1 MKNSALCK
9 DIEVKNSIQPIES
22 LIVHNRGRHTYPL
35 RKHLIFIGTCDSI
48 SISTVVNIAREVS
61 NHGAEKLNTN

>member
-35 RKHLIFIGTCDSI
+35 RKQLILL
-48 SISTVVNIAREVS
+48 ARVTLFQLVQWLTSLER
-61 NHGAEKLNTN
+61 

>member
-22 LIVHNRGRHTYPL
+22 LIVHVHVHNRGRHTYPL
-35 RKHLIFIGTCDSI
+35 RKHLILL
-48 SISTVVNIAREVS
+48 ARVTLFQLVQWLTSLER
-61 NHGAEKLNTN
+61 

>member
-35 RKHLIFIGTCDSI
+35 RKHVIVL
-48 SISTVVNIAREVS
+48 ARVTLFQLVQWLTSLER
-61 NHGAEKLNTN
+61 

>member
-35 RKHLIFIGTCDSI
+35 RKHLIILL
-48 SISTVVNIAREVS
+48 ARVT
-61 NHGAEKLNTN
+61 LFQLVQWLTTLDR

>member
-22 LIVHNRGRHTYPL
+22 LIVHNKADIHI
-35 RKHLIFIGTCDSI
+35 H
-48 SISTVVNIAREVS
+48 
-61 NHGAEKLNTN
+61 

>member
-35 RKHLIFIGTCDSI
+35 RIHLILL
-48 SISTVVNIAREVS
+48 ARVTLFQLVQWLTS
-61 NHGAEKLNTN
+61 LKR

>member
-35 RKHLIFIGTCDSI
+35 RKHLILL
-48 SISTVVNIAREVS
+48 ARVTLFQLVQWLVS

>member
-22 LIVHNRGRHTYPL
+22 LIVHNRGRHTYPN
-35 RKHLIFIGTCDSI
+35 IIGTCDSI

>member
-9 DIEVKNSIQPIES
+9 DIEVKNSIQHIES

-35 RKHLIFIGTCDSI
+35 RIHLILL
-48 SISTVVNIAREVS
+48 ARVTLFQLVQWLTSLER
-61 NHGAEKLNTN
+61 

>member
-9 DIEVKNSIQPIES
+9 DIEVKNSIQLIES

-35 RKHLIFIGTCDSI
+35 RKQNNIGTCDAI
-48 SISTVVNIAREVS
+48 SISTVVNNAREVS
-61 NHGAEKLNTN
+61 NHGADKLNTN

>member
-22 LIVHNRGRHTYPL
+22 LIVHNRGRHTY
-35 RKHLIFIGTCDSI
+35 LILL
-48 SISTVVNIAREVS
+48 ARVTLFQLVQWLTSLERQVTTEPR
-61 NHGAEKLNTN
+61 N

>member
-22 LIVHNRGRHTYPL
+22 LIVHNRGRHTY
-35 RKHLIFIGTCDSI
+35 LILL
-48 SISTVVNIAREVS
+48 ARVTLFQLVQWLTSLER
-61 NHGAEKLNTN
+61 

>member
-35 RKHLIFIGTCDSI
+35 RKHLILLAHVTLFQLVQWLT
-48 SISTVVNIAREVS
+48 
-61 NHGAEKLNTN
+61 

>member
-35 RKHLIFIGTCDSI
+35 RKHLILL
-48 SISTVVNIAREVS
+48 ARVTLCQLVQWLTSLER
-61 NHGAEKLNTN
+61 

>member
-35 RKHLIFIGTCDSI
+35 RKHLILL
-48 SISTVVNIAREVS
+48 ARVTLFQLVQWLTSLEVS

>member
-22 LIVHNRGRHTYPL
+22 LIVHVHNRGRHTYPL
-35 RKHLIFIGTCDSI
+35 RKHLILL
-48 SISTVVNIAREVS
+48 ARVTLFQLVQWLTSLER
-61 NHGAEKLNTN
+61 

>member
-22 LIVHNRGRHTYPL
+22 LIVHKRGRHTYPL
-35 RKHLIFIGTCDSI
+35 RKQSNIGTCDAI
-48 SISTVVNIAREVS
+48 SISTVVSNSREVS